1 MATEAQRRAVK
12 KYDAANTVQFH
23 LKLNVKTDAA
33 IIEKLKTVEN
43 VQGYLKDLVRAD
55 IERANVGRWIPARV
69 QYVESKHAGY
79 MTPKYIADESLGY
92 SSIYICSLC
101 GDMVESKYA
110 DDWCS
115 NCHHKMTPFSPEKL

>member
-23 LKLNVKTDAA
+23 LKLNVNRDAK

-55 IERANVGRWIPARV
+55 IG
-69 QYVESKHAGY
+69 
-79 MTPKYIADESLGY
+79 ADS
-92 SSIYICSLC
+92 
-101 GDMVESKYA
+101 
-110 DDWCS
+110 
-115 NCHHKMTPFSPEKL
+115 